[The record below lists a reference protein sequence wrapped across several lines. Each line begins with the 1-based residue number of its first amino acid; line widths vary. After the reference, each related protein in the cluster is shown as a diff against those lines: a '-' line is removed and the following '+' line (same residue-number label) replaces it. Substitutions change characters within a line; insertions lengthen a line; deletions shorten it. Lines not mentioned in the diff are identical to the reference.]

1 VTLRLINT
9 YSCEVLPWLCVCLP
23 CHLIRLAFHNSIFF
37 SHTTWPIWTK
47 LCRNVT
53 WVGLNIIYDLC
64 CIRKFRLV
72 TMTIMPCDWLK
83 FQISENF
90 YQLEIQ
96 DGHHHMTK
104 FETYEKNIFFNIL
117 WNHRTILNADLTGM
131 FLEWSVS
138 KIQEG
143 RHCRT

>member
-1 VTLRLINT
+1 M
-9 YSCEVLPWLCVCLP
+9 PWLCVCLP
-23 CHLIRLAFHNSIFF
+23 CHLIRLDFHNSIFF
-37 SHTTWPIWTK
+37 SHTTWQIWTK

-64 CIRKFRLV
+64 CIRKCRLA
-72 TMTIMPCDWLK
+72 TMTIMPSDWLK

-104 FETYEKNIFFNIL
+104 FELMERIFFLIFCETTEPFWMETWL
-117 WNHRTILNADLTGM
+117 ECSLNGL
-131 FLEWSVS
+131 LQKS
-138 KIQEG
+138 KRVVIAE
-143 RHCRT
+143 HSFDI